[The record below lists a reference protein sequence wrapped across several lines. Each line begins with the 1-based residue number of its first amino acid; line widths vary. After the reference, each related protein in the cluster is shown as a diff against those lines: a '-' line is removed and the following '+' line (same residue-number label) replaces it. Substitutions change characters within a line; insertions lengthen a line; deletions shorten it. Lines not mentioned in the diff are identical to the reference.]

1 MNKDIEKENFKKD
14 LINLTVTNYQICI
27 LFQAITSLKAI
38 FCFSVCCK
46 VMWKYKSDVNSVL
59 GKNSKE
65 PSSSKILTDTSFNDD
80 SNEETLNVNK
90 GFQQ

>member
-46 VMWKYKSDVNSVL
+46 VMWKYKSDVNSML

>member
-14 LINLTVTNYQICI
+14 LINLTVANYQICI

-59 GKNSKE
+59 GKKSKE

-90 GFQQ
+90 GFQK